1 MSVDLPNQTSLPLT
15 RPMSTGNAFF
25 DLLLLA
31 VPLGLGLFWWHGAR
45 ARELAVR
52 YASQACRRE
61 SVQLLDQT
69 VALTRWRPARLA
81 GGSLGLR
88 RDYRFEFTE
97 DGRHRDGGEIRLL
110 GQRLERVHFPYRRDE
125 DGNRVFNH

>member
-1 MSVDLPNQTSLPLT
+1 
-15 RPMSTGNAFF
+15 MSTGNAFF

-31 VPLGLGLFWWHGAR
+31 VPLGGGLFWWNGAR

-52 YASQACRRE
+52 FAGQACRRE

-69 VALTRWRPARLA
+69 VALTRWRPVRLS

-97 DGRHRDGGEIRLL
+97 DGRHRDGGEISLL
-110 GQRLERVHFPYRRDE
+110 GQRLTRVYFPYRRDE
-125 DGNRVFNH
+125 QGNRVFTH